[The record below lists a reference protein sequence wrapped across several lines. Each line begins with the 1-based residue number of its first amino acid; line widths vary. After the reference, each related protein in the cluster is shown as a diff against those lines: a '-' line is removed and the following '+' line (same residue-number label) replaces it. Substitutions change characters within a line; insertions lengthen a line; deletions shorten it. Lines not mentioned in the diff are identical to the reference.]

1 MCVGAVLRN
10 KSLLK
15 WLNLTMSIQQDM
27 QLNTY
32 LYFWKKFGSS
42 NSLDQSALFCNISS
56 VIARPVRSL
65 TIEMWVK
72 QKEYRRN
79 ISVFSA

>member
-1 MCVGAVLRN
+1 MFVGVVLRN
-10 KSLLK
+10 ESLLK
-15 WLNLTMSIQQDM
+15 WFNLTMSVQQDM

-32 LYFWKKFGSS
+32 LYFWKKFGAS

-56 VIARPVRSL
+56 VIARPVRGL
-65 TIEMWVK
+65 TIEMRVK
-72 QKEYRRN
+72 QNQYRRN

>member
-1 MCVGAVLRN
+1 MFISNWLYPLHKSGVILGLRMNVGAVLKK

-15 WLNLTMSIQQDM
+15 WLKLTMCVQQDK

-32 LYFWKKFGSS
+32 LYFWKKFGAS

-56 VIARPVRSL
+56 VMARPVES
-65 TIEMWVK
+65 
-72 QKEYRRN
+72 
-79 ISVFSA
+79 